1 MGSRDSVDPGAYREY
16 MENIRTLVIL
26 GGSGDLS
33 ARLLLP
39 GLGSLLNLQPERE
52 MTVIGAAPGEFP
64 GPLGPDDDVRGKDWP
79 QTVAK
84 AFASVGASGPSVEH
98 AEKTTRWIDCDVTK
112 PEDLKSLLGQVEG
125 PVCLYFALAPRITRK
140 ACEALSTLDSLPDDL
155 YLALEKPVGT
165 DLQSARSL
173 NALVGTLVDEDHTFR
188 VDHFL
193 GMPGVLDIAGL
204 RFANRIFEP
213 VWNRDHVESIEI
225 VFDETLGLEGRAGFY
240 DVTGAARDMLQSHLL
255 QVMALTMMDPPS
267 RFDPV
272 EVPANTAHV
281 LRATRLWD
289 EESAAHARGHENIT
303 PVVRGRYTAG
313 TVGGEHLPD
322 YTSEKGVDPSRG
334 TETFAQVTVEVD
346 TWRWSGVPVTL
357 RSGKAIGNPAQR
369 IRVNFRKPPHSYHGW
384 PTHIAP
390 DALSVGFEEEHVQIE
405 LNIGSP
411 YDSRGIHR
419 LTLSSGTPEP
429 ALTAYGSVMR
439 WIMAGDPTFTVR
451 ADATEQGWRIIDLI
465 QQAYD
470 TTAPLREYKAGS
482 GGPVPL
488 P

>member
-1 MGSRDSVDPGAYREY
+1 
-16 MENIRTLVIL
+16 MEDIKTLVIL

-39 GLGSLLNLQPERE
+39 GLGSLLHLQPERE
-52 MTVIGAAPGEFP
+52 MTVIGAALGEFP
-64 GPLGPDDDVRGKDWP
+64 GPLGPDDDVRGEDWP
-79 QTVAK
+79 STVAK
-84 AFASVGASGPSVEH
+84 AFASVGASGPSVTH
-98 AEKTTRWIDCDVTK
+98 AQETTRWVDCDVS
-112 PEDLKSLLGQVEG
+112 EASDMRSLLDDVEG
-125 PVCLYFALAPRITRK
+125 PVCLYFALAPAITRK
-140 ACEALSTLDSLPDDL
+140 ACETLASLDSLPDGL

-165 DLQSARSL
+165 DLDSARSL
-173 NALVGTLVDEDHTFR
+173 NALVGTLVDEEHTFR

-204 RFANRIFEP
+204 RFANRILEP
-213 VWNRDHVESIEI
+213 VWNRENVESIEI
-225 VFDETLGLEGRAGFY
+225 VFDETLGLEGRGDFY
-240 DVTGAARDMLQSHLL
+240 DATGAARDMLQSHLL

-289 EESAAHARGHENIT
+289 EESARHSDDAHEIT

-313 TVGGEHLPD
+313 TVGGHDLPD
-322 YTSEKGVDPSRG
+322 YASEKGVDPSRE
-334 TETFAQVTVEVD
+334 TETFAQVTLEVD

-357 RSGKAIGNPAQR
+357 RSGKAIGNPAQH

-384 PTHIAP
+384 PQPTAA
-390 DALSVGFEEEHVQIE
+390 DALSVGFEEEHVQLE
-405 LNIGSP
+405 LNVGSP
-411 YDSRGIHR
+411 YDSRGMNR
-419 LTLSSGTPEP
+419 LTLSSATPERG
-429 ALTAYGSVMR
+429 LTAYGSVMR

-465 QQAYD
+465 QHAYD
-470 TTAPLREYKAGS
+470 TSAPLREYAAGS
-482 GGPVPL
+482 AGPVSL
-488 P
+488 

>member
-1 MGSRDSVDPGAYREY
+1 MVGPGAYREH

-39 GLGSLLNLQPERE
+39 GLGSLLHLEPERE
-52 MTVIGAAPGEFP
+52 MTVVGAAPGDFP
-64 GPLGPDDDVRGKDWP
+64 GPLGPEDDVRGEDWP

-84 AFASVGASGPSVEH
+84 AFDSVDAAGPSVEH
-98 AEKTTRWIDCDVTK
+98 AKKTTRWIDCDVTE
-112 PEDLKSLLGQVEG
+112 PSDLESLLGQVEG
-125 PVCLYFALAPRITRK
+125 PVCLYFALAPKITRK
-140 ACEALSTLDSLPDDL
+140 ACEALAALDSRPEDL

-165 DLQSARSL
+165 DLESARSL
-173 NALVGTLVDEDHTFR
+173 NALVGTLVDEQHTFR

-213 VWNRDHVESIEI
+213 VWNREHVESIEI
-225 VFDETLGLEGRAGFY
+225 VFDETLGLEGRGDFY
-240 DVTGAARDMLQSHLL
+240 DSNGAARDMLQSHLL

-289 EESAAHARGHENIT
+289 KDSAAHGRGHENLT
-303 PVVRGRYTAG
+303 PVIRGRYTAG
-313 TVGGEHLPD
+313 TVNGHDLPD
-322 YTSEKGVDPSRG
+322 YASEKGVDPSRE

-357 RSGKAIGNPAQR
+357 RSGKAIGNPTQR
-369 IRVNFRKPPHSYHGW
+369 IRVNFRETPHSYHGW
-384 PTHIAP
+384 PAHIASN
-390 DALSVGFEEEHVQIE
+390 ALSVGFEEEHVQIE
-405 LNIGSP
+405 LNVGTP
-411 YDSRGIHR
+411 YDSRGMSR

-429 ALTAYGSVMR
+429 GLTAYGSVMR
-439 WIMAGDPTFTVR
+439 WILAGDPTFTVR

-465 QQAYD
+465 QEAYD
-470 TTAPLREYKAGS
+470 TDAPLREYPAGS
-482 GGPVPL
+482 AGPVRL
-488 P
+488 S

>member
-1 MGSRDSVDPGAYREY
+1 MD
-16 MENIRTLVIL
+16 NIRTLVIF
-26 GGSGDLS
+26 GASGDLT

-39 GLGSLLNLQPERE
+39 GLGSLLAMRPERE
-52 MTVIGAAPGEFP
+52 ITVIGSARADFP
-64 GPLGPDDDVRGKDWP
+64 GPLGPDDDVRAETWEE
-79 QTVAK
+79 TVAK
-84 AFASVGASGPSVEH
+84 AFSSVAANGPAVEH
-98 AEKTTRWIDCDVTK
+98 ARENTRWVSCDVT
-112 PEDLKSLLGQVEG
+112 EAADLEKLLGDVVG
-125 PVCLYFALAPRITRK
+125 PVCLYFALAPAITKK
-140 ACEALSTLDSLPDDL
+140 ACAALAELDSLPEDL

-165 DLQSARSL
+165 DLDSARAL
-173 NALVGTLVDEDHTFR
+173 NAQVAQLVDEEHTFR

-193 GMPGVLDIAGL
+193 GMPGVLDIVGL
-204 RFANRIFEP
+204 RFANRLFEP
-213 VWNRDHVESIEI
+213 VWDRRHIESIEI
-225 VFDETLGLEGRAGFY
+225 VFDETLALEGRGEFY
-240 DVTGAARDMLQSHLL
+240 DSTGAARDMLQSHLL

-281 LRATRLWD
+281 LRAARLWD
-289 EESAAHARGHENIT
+289 EGSAARARGHENLT

-313 TVGGEHLPD
+313 TVGGVDLPD
-322 YTSEKGVDPSRG
+322 YTAEKGVDPSRE
-334 TETFAQVTVEVD
+334 TETFAQVTLEVD

-384 PTHIAP
+384 PAHIAP

-411 YDSRGIHR
+411 YDSRGVHR

-439 WIMAGDPTFTVR
+439 WIMGGDPTFTVR

-465 QQAYD
+465 QEAFD
-470 TTAPLREYKAGS
+470 TSAPLREYEAGS